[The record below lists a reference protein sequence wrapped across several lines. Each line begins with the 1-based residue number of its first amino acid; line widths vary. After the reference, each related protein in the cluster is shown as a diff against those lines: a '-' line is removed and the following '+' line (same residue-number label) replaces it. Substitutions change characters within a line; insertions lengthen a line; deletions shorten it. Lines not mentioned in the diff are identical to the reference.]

1 MGGGNEDGPPP
12 QPRKR
17 RPELRPSD
25 GVSAAAAVLSGDQRH
40 LGRASRC
47 ALHQPARHPVAG
59 SPDALAF
66 IAWAQ
71 ISRIGLASCFLSA
84 DADVAPKY
92 RSRSQAPSK
101 LHDQPTTDVGPT
113 DWRRLHV
120 RASGYLYFGRWRQPG
135 WCDDSGSV
143 ARPVSART
151 PAGRVARLRVLMMG
165 VVRRSAKGT
174 VDDGESRRCGRGA
187 GLLSPG
193 DDRAARSHPRV
204 QREGRAVSRSGDL
217 SVPVGQA
224 TPELLDSSP
233 MQKSGAASD
242 GSVRHAGRL
251 RCRGRGTWRRA
262 RARRGGWRSAE
273 RASSQYRKRRPPDPA
288 SGRRRSAMSG
298 AVKALG
304 LGEVDRLKLGRRKG
318 AFGSHG
324 RHAEKPAGTVG
335 LMQRML
341 REPNADS
348 AEVDPGSS
356 ALGAP
361 STSRPRAAG
370 RGRVGSRL
378 HGRRLRIGGAGVRC
392 REEVTHARFTWNGG
406 FPLCG
411 PEVGSGRESTDGLF
425 HVKRVRAKSV
435 GGRACG

>member
-1 MGGGNEDGPPP
+1 MAHRRSL
-12 QPRKR
+12 RKR

-25 GVSAAAAVLSGDQRH
+25 GVWPLPLVLSGDQRH
-40 LGRASRC
+40 LGRVSRC

-120 RASGYLYFGRWRQPG
+120 RAPGYLYFGRWRQPG

-143 ARPVSART
+143 ARPASART

-204 QREGRAVSRSGDL
+204 RREGRAVNRSGHAGTGRL
-217 SVPVGQA
+217 ESHAEVR
-224 TPELLDSSP
+224 
-233 MQKSGAASD
+233 SGFRRQLASD
-242 GSVRHAGRL
+242 MLVG
-251 RCRGRGTWRRA
+251 
-262 RARRGGWRSAE
+262 
-273 RASSQYRKRRPPDPA
+273 
-288 SGRRRSAMSG
+288 
-298 AVKALG
+298 
-304 LGEVDRLKLGRRKG
+304 
-318 AFGSHG
+318 FG
-324 RHAEKPAGTVG
+324 
-335 LMQRML
+335 
-341 REPNADS
+341 
-348 AEVDPGSS
+348 AEVGDLAES
-356 ALGAP
+356 A
-361 STSRPRAAG
+361 SET
-370 RGRVGSRL
+370 
-378 HGRRLRIGGAGVRC
+378 RRLAIRGAGVFAL
-392 REEVTHARFTWNGG
+392 REETLA
-406 FPLCG
+406 
-411 PEVGSGRESTDGLF
+411 
-425 HVKRVRAKSV
+425 
-435 GGRACG
+435 